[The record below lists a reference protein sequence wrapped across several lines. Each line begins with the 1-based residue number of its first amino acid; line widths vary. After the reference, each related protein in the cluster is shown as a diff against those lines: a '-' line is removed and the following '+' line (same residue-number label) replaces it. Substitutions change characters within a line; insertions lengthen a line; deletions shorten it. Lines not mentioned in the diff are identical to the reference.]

1 MFRGLLKV
9 GLVSMLSV
17 GGLSA
22 KTYYTIG
29 SLDLSNQTPNGYC
42 EDMNGNT
49 KQQMLQLIET
59 KMNGKCKKEAIDSK
73 FIETYRCDT
82 AKGLT
87 VIHFTEADRD
97 MCATTNLEYLE
108 SEKNKEKQQKKE
120 AFNKLNLSS
129 YNEVYEGI
137 GDTDF
142 CRSLR
147 QHDSESY
154 FEYYV
159 PSGNCPSIDKIKKVL
174 KDREERAE
182 KQRIASEKAKEERL
196 VKEKAEKE
204 RIAKENAEKLALAK
218 SKGFNSYEE
227 YQSHLEKERIAK
239 ENAEKLALAKSKGF
253 NSYDEYIADKQRKE
267 KEEWAK
273 KYPYTAILGCKTS
286 VGTAMPAMMCLE
298 SAKLDGR
305 FVFANH
311 IQLQQNFN
319 ATRSS
324 IDFGLKNNFNLEVV
338 AQKSTFFYVKIIN
351 TLTSEEVFYDEK
363 QNDKWGYRGTIKV
376 KN

>member
-59 KMNGKCKKEAIDSK
+59 KMNGKCNKEAIDSK

-97 MCATTNLEYLE
+97 MCAKTNLEYLE

-129 YNEVYEGI
+129 YNELYEGI
-137 GDTDF
+137 GDNSF
-142 CRSLR
+142 CQSLR
-147 QHDSESY
+147 HQNTESY

-196 VKEKAEKE
+196 VKEKA
-204 RIAKENAEKLALAK
+204 
-218 SKGFNSYEE
+218 
-227 YQSHLEKERIAK
+227 EKERIAK

-319 ATRSS
+319 AKRSS